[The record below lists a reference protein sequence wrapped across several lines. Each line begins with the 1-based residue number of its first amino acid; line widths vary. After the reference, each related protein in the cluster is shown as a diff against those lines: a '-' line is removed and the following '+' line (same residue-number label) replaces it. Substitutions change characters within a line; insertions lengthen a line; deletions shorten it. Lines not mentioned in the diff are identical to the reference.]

1 MFFHLGVFSIVGYLP
16 HAHRPLRCCVLCV
29 AAQAQEADI
38 AERNREIEAKKEGW
52 RQELL
57 RNDKNLSDA
66 ALSVRTRDRKIINLN
81 DQVSHT
87 QDKQQ

>member
-1 MFFHLGVFSIVGYLP
+1 MSHTAVAFRAPAALSSSL
-16 HAHRPLRCCVLCV
+16 LRCLLCL

-52 RQELL
+52 KRELQ

-66 ALSVRTRDRKIINLN
+66 ALSVRTRDRKILNLN
-81 DQVSHT
+81 DQVIARAR
-87 QDKQQ
+87 

>member
-1 MFFHLGVFSIVGYLP
+1 M
-16 HAHRPLRCCVLCV
+16 CV

-87 QDKQQ
+87 LDKQQWKHPI